1 MRNPNRY
8 AAILRIREQAED
20 RQAQAVAMVR
30 NRIVVARRERTSLE
44 LTRQSAL
51 EQAGT
56 TLQRHFDASDIRSY
70 YQYERHLAGL
80 RDRKD
85 AEIRELQREESAEVA
100 LLEKA
105 TQARRIAEKL
115 HERRREAFRNFVLKE
130 EQKAMDETAIKYAAR
145 RIHLSGFATT
155 RGKGS

>member
-8 AAILRIREQAED
+8 AAVLRIREQAED
-20 RQAQAVAMVR
+20 RQAQVVALVR
-30 NRIVVARRERTSLE
+30 NRLQIARKERTSLE

-56 TLQRHFDASDIRSY
+56 TLQQHFDASDIRSY

-85 AEIRELQREESAEVA
+85 AEIRTLLQEESAEVK
-100 LLEKA
+100 LLEKVS
-105 TQARRIAEKL
+105 QARQIAEKL
-115 HERRREAFRNFVLKE
+115 HERRREAYRNFLLKE
-130 EQKAMDETAIKYAAR
+130 EQKALDETANKYAAR
-145 RIHLSGFATT
+145 RIQEAVAAAR
-155 RGKGS
+155 RGGTS

>member
-20 RQAQAVAMVR
+20 LQSQTVARVR
-30 NRIVVARRERTSLE
+30 HRIQTARRERTSLE

-56 TLQRHFDASDIRSY
+56 TLQQHFDASDIRSY

-85 AEIRELQREESAEVA
+85 AEIRELLREEFTEIK

-115 HERRREAFRNFVLKE
+115 HERRREAFRAFVLKE
-130 EQKAMDETAIKYAAR
+130 EQKALDETANKYAAR
-145 RIHLSGFATT
+145 RIQDTASAAA
-155 RGKGS
+155 RGK